1 MAKAGH
7 GYPQVVAHAADLVN
21 PRVITAPPRGS
32 VDRVLA
38 SARSAR
44 AAIVTD
50 GAKMAARVA
59 ELERAREWKLERR
72 PWTDVAWAN
81 VPSLSASADEI
92 SARRLLRS
100 GAPIVLVRD
109 GRRVVGTIQRTAEAG
124 PSLAGK
130 LERLQGAAAE
140 ARLWLLRAAGKLGE
154 AHGHAVYAA
163 GGVVRDLVQG
173 RDADQMADLDLVVE
187 EDGLAFARRLGDEI
201 GGHLVLHAAFGTA
214 SIEGGAT
221 PDGTRL
227 PRVDIATARRERYG
241 RPGALPEVGPA
252 GIDEDLGRRDFSV
265 NAMAL
270 ALAPSAWGRLHD
282 PHGGADDVL
291 AGRLRVL
298 HPLALVEDPTR
309 IWRGARYAARL
320 GFHPD
325 VGFRRALALARELA
339 PYSAL
344 SGQRLLAELELVMD
358 EREPWRALALLLEW
372 GAFRLWDPAYRVTA
386 ASRRRL
392 GDLRALLSWARE
404 SGITVDAVEVAL
416 LTLLFDQSSPVAER
430 CLRRLAVASGLAAR
444 VDPAGARGLARR
456 LAALRPRRSSRVAE
470 QLRPVRETTVLGAWL
485 ASGRAGR
492 REIEWYLREGRTM
505 RALSSGEDVV
515 AAGVPR
521 GPLVGQAL
529 GLLRDLR
536 LDGRVRT
543 LDDERAAV
551 GDWMK
556 ALSMKGDLR

>member
-7 GYPQVVAHAADLVN
+7 GYPQVVARAADLMDG
-21 PRVITAPPRGS
+21 RVIT
-32 VDRVLA
+32 L
-38 SARSAR
+38 SARRSVERALAAMRSAH
-44 AAIVTD
+44 AVIVTD
-50 GAKMAARVA
+50 GVRRAARVTDV
-59 ELERAREWKLERR
+59 ERACEWQLGRR
-72 PWTDVAWAN
+72 RWTDLAWTN
-81 VPSLSASADEI
+81 VPMLSGSADEI
-92 SARRLLRS
+92 SARRLVKA
-100 GAPIVLVRD
+100 GASIVLVRD
-109 GRRVVGTIQRTAEAG
+109 GRRVIGAIRRAAKAG

-130 LERLQGAAAE
+130 LERLQGAAAD

-163 GGVVRDLVQG
+163 GGVVRDLVRG

-187 EDGLAFARRLGDEI
+187 EDGIAFARRLGEEI
-201 GGHLVLHAAFGTA
+201 GGHLVLHTAFGTA

-227 PRVDIATARRERYG
+227 PRVDIATARRERYP
-241 RPGALPEVGPA
+241 RPGALPEVSPA
-252 GIDEDLGRRDFSV
+252 GIEEDLERRDFSV
-265 NAMAL
+265 NAMAM
-270 ALAPSAWGRLHD
+270 ALPPSAWGQLHD
-282 PHGGADDVL
+282 PHGGAEDVL

-298 HPLALVEDPTR
+298 HPLALAEDPTR

-320 GFHPD
+320 GLRPD
-325 VGFRRALALARELA
+325 AGFRRALALAHDLA
-339 PYSAL
+339 PYPAL

-358 EREPWRALALLLEW
+358 EREPWRALALLLDW
-372 GAFRLWDPAYRVTA
+372 GALRLWDPSYRATTA
-386 ASRRRL
+386 TRRRL

-404 SGITVDAVEVAL
+404 SGITVDAVEFSL
-416 LTLLFDQSSPVAER
+416 LCLLFDQPRPVAER

-444 VDPAGARGLARR
+444 VDPAGARDLARR
-456 LAALRPRRSSRVAE
+456 LTGLRPPRSSRVAE
-470 QLRPVRETTVLGAWL
+470 LLRPARETALLGAWL
-485 ASGRAGR
+485 ASPRTKR

-543 LDDERAAV
+543 LCDERAAV
-551 GDWMK
+551 ADWMR
-556 ALSMKGDLR
+556 SRSIKGDLR